1 MSLNLELEMQVVAN
15 DIDEQITTIK
25 KQRFDFRT
33 IKNVLAISM
42 AFLLQFTAFNG
53 MGNLQS
59 SLNTEANVGVNSL
72 SIIYVFLI
80 FSSIFLPHPLMT
92 ILGLKWTLIISQV
105 PYLIFMTANYYP
117 KAYLMYPAAVL
128 VGLAAAP
135 LWTSKCSYL
144 SNMGT
149 VYAIEKNLDKT
160 AVINRFFGIFF
171 MFFQSCQIWGNLISY
186 LILTPENKL
195 SSVSAAR
202 INTSTSILFT
212 MYDKCGAQFS
222 EQEYQSTEVPN
233 KIDRKTVDI
242 LCIIYVCLCISS
254 ILLLIIF
261 LDQRRTTSRDKTS
274 VMIRNSVKL
283 LVSTI
288 KHMRHMDQ
296 ILLIPMSIWCGLELT
311 YIFTIFTKA
320 FISCTFSAKYVGLIM
335 IAFGLCDSIG
345 SFVFGQL
352 VKLIGRWPCFVIA
365 ALINYALMITML
377 FWYPSSNQI
386 IVLFIIAGLWG
397 VADSVWQSQT
407 SALYGVLFN
416 ETNEAAFSNY
426 RLWESAGFAFFYIIT
441 PYIRTRIIL
450 YILIVF
456 LTVGISGY
464 ALIEYRWKKYEEEKL
479 KTTNNIQVASS
490 LSTKN
495 SRF

>member
-1 MSLNLELEMQVVAN
+1 MPINPNLDLETSDNPNVISMDERTMS
-15 DIDEQITTIK
+15 K
-25 KQRFDFRT
+25 KQRPFDFRT
-33 IKNVLAISM
+33 LKNILAISF

-80 FSSIFLPHPLMT
+80 FSSIFLPHPLMA

-105 PYLIFMTANYYP
+105 PYLLFMAANYYP

-144 SNMGT
+144 TNVGT
-149 VYAIEKNLDKT
+149 VYANEKNLDKT

-186 LILTPENKL
+186 LILTPENRL
-195 SSVSAAR
+195 STNATSKT
-202 INTSTSILFT
+202 NTSLVGTI
-212 MYDKCGAQFS
+212 YEKCGADFS
-222 EQEYQSTEVPN
+222 EQEYQSTEVAN

-254 ILLLIIF
+254 IFLLIF
-261 LDQRRTTSRDKTS
+261 LLDQRRTASRDKVP
-274 VMIRNSVKL
+274 VMIRSSVKL
-283 LVSTI
+283 LVSTL
-288 KHMRHMDQ
+288 KHMRHIDQ

-311 YIFTIFTKA
+311 YVFTIFTKA
-320 FISCTFSAKYVGLIM
+320 FVSCTFSAKYVGLVM
-335 IAFGLCDSIG
+335 IAFGICDSVG

-352 VKLIGRWPCFVIA
+352 VKVVGRWPCFAIA
-365 ALINYALMITML
+365 AAINYALMITML
-377 FWYPSSNQI
+377 IWHPSSNQI
-386 IVLFIIAGLWG
+386 VVLFIIAGLWG

-416 ETNEAAFSNY
+416 DTNEAAFSNY

-441 PYIRTRIIL
+441 PYARTRIIL
-450 YILIVF
+450 IILLSF

-464 ALIEYRWKKYEEEKL
+464 IIIEYRCRKHDEQKVKK
-479 KTTNNIQVASS
+479 QP
-490 LSTKN
+490 ST
-495 SRF
+495 STQSFQF

>member
-1 MSLNLELEMQVVAN
+1 MPINPNFDLETSDNPNVISM
-15 DIDEQITTIK
+15 DEQTISK
-25 KQRFDFRT
+25 KQRPFDFRT
-33 IKNVLAISM
+33 LKNVLAISL

-80 FSSIFLPHPLMT
+80 FSSIFLPHPLMAV
-92 ILGLKWTLIISQV
+92 LGLKWTLIISQV
-105 PYLIFMTANYYP
+105 PYLLFMAANYYP

-144 SNMGT
+144 TNMGT
-149 VYAIEKNLDKT
+149 VYANEKNLNKT

-186 LILTPENKL
+186 LILTPENRL
-195 SSVSAAR
+195 STNETSK
-202 INTSTSILFT
+202 INTPLVGII
-212 MYDKCGAQFS
+212 YEKCGADFS
-222 EQEYQSTEVPN
+222 EQEYQSTEVAN

-254 ILLLIIF
+254 IFLLIF
-261 LDQRRTTSRDKTS
+261 LLDQRRTASRDKVS
-274 VMIRNSVKL
+274 VMIRSSVKL
-283 LVSTI
+283 LVSTL
-288 KHMRHMDQ
+288 KHMRHIDQ

-311 YIFTIFTKA
+311 YVFTIFTKA
-320 FISCTFSAKYVGLIM
+320 FVSCTFSAKYVGLVM
-335 IAFGLCDSIG
+335 IAFGICDSVG
-345 SFVFGQL
+345 SFAFGQL
-352 VKLIGRWPCFVIA
+352 VKVVGRWPCFAIA
-365 ALINYALMITML
+365 TVINYALVITML
-377 FWYPSSNQI
+377 IWHPSSNQI
-386 IVLFIIAGLWG
+386 VVLFIIAGLWG

-416 ETNEAAFSNY
+416 DTNEAAFSNY
-426 RLWESAGFAFFYIIT
+426 RLWESVGFAFFYIIT
-441 PYIRTRIIL
+441 PYARTRIIL
-450 YILIVF
+450 IILLSF

-464 ALIEYRWKKYEEEKL
+464 IIIEYRCRKYDEQRLKK
-479 KTTNNIQVASS
+479 QP
-490 LSTKN
+490 ST
-495 SRF
+495 SAQSFQF